1 MKGQPPSKS
10 RAPRRVRRGSTTKT
24 THPLRLFAGSANLPL
39 AEAVAAALGTKL
51 GRCTTTRLPDTE
63 VHVLLDDPVRD
74 DDIFFIQPCPPPVND
89 NLLELLLYLDAFRR
103 ASAHSVTA
111 VVPYFPYARQER
123 MARGREAIS
132 AKVVAKMMESL
143 GAARIIYVDIHAPAI
158 QGFFDIPVD
167 PLSAVGVFGETL
179 RARRKLI
186 ANAAVVAPDEGRVKL
201 AGKYAEALGVPLVL
215 MHKRR
220 LGFDRTE
227 TTHVVGDIA
236 GKIPIV
242 IDDIISGGSVLDQ
255 LEALVTA
262 GARPEI
268 HLAITHA
275 ILAPSALARL
285 DRPHIKELL
294 VTDSVPLSPERMHP
308 KMKVCSIAGMLA
320 EVIDR
325 IHRGR
330 SIASHI
336 RVP

>member
-1 MKGQPPSKS
+1 LNTKPPSRSSRPS
-10 RAPRRVRRGSTTKT
+10 RARGASSTKT

-39 AEAVAAALGTKL
+39 AAAVAEALGTEL

-89 NLLELLLYLDAFRR
+89 NLMELLLYLDAFRR

-143 GAARIIYVDIHAPAI
+143 GATRILYVDIHAPAI

-167 PLSAVGVFGETL
+167 PLSAVGVFGANL
-179 RARRKLI
+179 RARRELV
-186 ANAAVVAPDEGRVKL
+186 AHAAVVAPDEGRVKL

-220 LGFDRTE
+220 LAFDRTE

-236 GKIPIV
+236 DKIPIV

-255 LEALVTA
+255 LDALMAA

-275 ILAPSALARL
+275 VLAPSALERL
-285 DRPHIKELL
+285 DRPHIKELM
-294 VTDSVPLSPERMHP
+294 VTDTVPLSPERMHP
-308 KMKVCSIAGMLA
+308 KVKVCSIAGMLA

-325 IHRGR
+325 IHRGH